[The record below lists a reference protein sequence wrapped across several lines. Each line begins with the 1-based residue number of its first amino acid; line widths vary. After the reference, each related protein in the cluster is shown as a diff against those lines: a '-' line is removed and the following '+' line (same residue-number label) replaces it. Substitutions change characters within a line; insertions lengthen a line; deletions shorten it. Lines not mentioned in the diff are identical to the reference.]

1 MAIITYA
8 VWFRVIRIEKCLLGR
23 FRVVGTGFNPLMFET
38 TGGMAG
44 QQLIGGFTSEKYLG
58 FGWSG
63 SVVLGQSD

>member
-1 MAIITYA
+1 M
-8 VWFRVIRIEKCLLGR
+8 GR